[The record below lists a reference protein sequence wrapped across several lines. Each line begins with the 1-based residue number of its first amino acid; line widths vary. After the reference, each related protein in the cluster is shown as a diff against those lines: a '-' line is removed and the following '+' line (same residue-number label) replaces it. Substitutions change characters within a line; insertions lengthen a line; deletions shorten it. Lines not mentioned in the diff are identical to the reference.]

1 MFVCVS
7 VDISAGFGQVCFT
20 RKIKIRNGGITH
32 KAPYHGTPVT
42 FSYSSEIKT
51 LTLWFHYNMENAE
64 VIITKDGEKLQTMYS
79 IWKRM
84 NVSNVTCLNVVRV
97 NMLSTCKQVGKSIWK
112 LWLYV
117 SIKINSR
124 YRDKMQ

>member
-1 MFVCVS
+1 MFVFVS

-64 VIITKDGEKLQTMYS
+64 VIITKDGEEITNYVFNMEA
-79 IWKRM
+79 
-84 NVSNVTCLNVVRV
+84 NECLECD
-97 NMLSTCKQVGKSIWK
+97 LSECGEGE
-112 LWLYV
+112 YV
-117 SIKINSR
+117 I
-124 YRDKMQ
+124 YVQAGGEVYMETLTLC